1 MNVAPRSRI
10 VWLGVAA
17 IAGAASVVLVLARS
31 EEAVP
36 RADPENSAQVAFGQ
50 GVYARHCASCHG
62 ANLEGEANWRRRK
75 PDGHLP
81 APPHDASG
89 HTWHHPDTQ
98 IFAVIKHGSAAFIPS
113 GYVSGMPGFV
123 GKLED
128 REIWAIIAFI
138 KNRWPADIRRRQPS
152 AAGDHR

>member
-1 MNVAPRSRI
+1 MTPRRRI
-10 VWLGVAA
+10 WLGMAA
-17 IAGAASVVLVLARS
+17 MTGAASLALVLAHP

-36 RADPENSAQVAFGQ
+36 RADPENSAQIAIGRAL
-50 GVYARHCASCHG
+50 YARHCASCHG

-75 PDGHLP
+75 PDGSLP

-98 IFAVIKHGSAAFIPS
+98 IFAMTKHGSAAYMPS
-113 GYVSGMPGFV
+113 GYASGMPGFV
-123 GKLED
+123 GALED

-138 KNRWPADIRRRQPS
+138 KSRWPADIRRRQPS
-152 AAGDHR
+152 AAGDNR